1 MWKFYRALIRPAAKE
16 FWTATDE
23 VLTGIAILFFI
34 ILLLNRKLGEHVMT
48 AWNGISAWWSAIPIA
63 LIVLYRLLRA
73 NYEQFAAMKQERDDA
88 RADLATSTKGLP
100 VNRPKIAID
109 SYKENPTDGYGVTV
123 GNDGYAAYE
132 VAILKTQIGVT
143 DYSLAF
149 HEKAASMPHRA
160 REFFV
165 AKIEPTNDYGNQ
177 LLKAMLVAELA
188 ALNIEIIYTD
198 LEYRGGKLL
207 WYKTTIA
214 LERNETEASGLRPR
228 FISQEL
234 IPDPFKSGGIKQA

>member
-1 MWKFYRALIRPAAKE
+1 
-16 FWTATDE
+16 
-23 VLTGIAILFFI
+23 
-34 ILLLNRKLGEHVMT
+34 
-48 AWNGISAWWSAIPIA
+48 
-63 LIVLYRLLRA
+63 
-73 NYEQFAAMKQERDDA
+73 
-88 RADLATSTKGLP
+88 
-100 VNRPKIAID
+100 
-109 SYKENPTDGYGVTV
+109 
-123 GNDGYAAYE
+123 
-132 VAILKTQIGVT
+132 
-143 DYSLAF
+143 
-149 HEKAASMPHRA
+149 
-160 REFFV
+160 V